1 MVNVRR
7 YVALGLT
14 LLLLVGGGWW
24 LWQNQRRAR
33 ATEYA
38 LEASYQRAFFDLMKN
53 MEDLNTLL
61 GKSLASGSSGQRI
74 MFLTSVW
81 HEAENARSNLGNM
94 PVGMVNMMRSQQY
107 LAQLGDYCYILAE
120 KQARGLELEAEEWQ
134 QLAQLHEQTREIYAG
149 LREIMSGMGEK
160 GFQWRSFASLQRNKK
175 LTPQAQSIADGFGK
189 LDERLRD
196 QAPTLTYDGPFS
208 DHVEEQE
215 PKGLTG
221 ERISEAEARE
231 IALDFLGLAGEA
243 GYKIGEVGKT
253 RGRIPAYSITIE
265 REGEDRGKFA
275 IDVSQQGGHV
285 VWMLNSRLPRES
297 NISLTE
303 ALARAEAFLA
313 ERGLAKM
320 VPTGTIREGNRLS
333 VSFAAQEDGIIIYP
347 DLVKVTVALDD
358 GEIIAYDALG
368 FLMAHHQRDLPEP
381 KLTPEEAEKKVAR
394 QMEVQRTR
402 LAVIPMSNLEEK
414 LCYEVRGK
422 VNGDSY
428 LVYIN
433 AVTGDEEKILQLVE
447 TEAGIRTM

>member
-1 MVNVRR
+1 VDLRKVI
-7 YVALGLT
+7 ALGLT

-24 LWQNQRRAR
+24 VWQTQRRAR

-53 MEDLNTLL
+53 MENLNSLL

-94 PVGMVNMMRSQQY
+94 PIGMVNMMRSQQY

-120 KQARGLELEAEEWQ
+120 KQARGLEIKAEEWQ
-134 QLAQLHEQTREIYAG
+134 QLAQLHEQTREIHTG
-149 LREIMSGMGEK
+149 LREIMSGIEED
-160 GFQWRSFASLQRNKK
+160 GFQWRSFASLSRNKK
-175 LTPQAQSIADGFGK
+175 LTPRAQSIADGFSK
-189 LDERLRD
+189 LDEKLRD

-208 DHVEEQE
+208 DHIEEQE
-215 PKGLTG
+215 PRGLTG
-221 ERISEAEARE
+221 ERISESEARE
-231 IALDFLGLAGEA
+231 IALDFLDLEEEA
-243 GYKIGEVGKT
+243 GYKIGEIGKT
-253 RGRIPAYSITIE
+253 RGRIPAYSIAID
-265 REGEDRGKFA
+265 REGEDKGQIA

-285 VWMLNSRLPRES
+285 VWMLNSRIPRED
-297 NISLTE
+297 NISFTE
-303 ALARAEAFLA
+303 AVARAEDFLA
-313 ERGLAKM
+313 KRGLAKM
-320 VPTGTIREGNRLS
+320 VPTGTIKESSRLT
-333 VSFAAQEDGIIIYP
+333 VSFASQEDGIIIYP

-358 GEIIAYDALG
+358 GEIIAYDAMG
-368 FLMAHHQRDLPEP
+368 FLIAHHRRDLPEP
-381 KLTPEEAEKKVAR
+381 ELTPEEAEKKVSR

-422 VNGDSY
+422 VNGDTY

-447 TEAGIRTM
+447 TEAGTRAM